1 MSRDNSPRHSVR
13 RVASVQQQHLP
24 PSIMEHG
31 ATATTGR
38 VNTNNTRE
46 SVALSTSV
54 TNITTVPENG
64 NDENPILPQL
74 SGSGPSRQRSFRDR
88 LKDGITGSFTWH
100 YLIYMTKPCPDL
112 FLAIYYPA
120 DVNLA
125 FNRGL
130 RYLSKVAFLITRAI
144 SDLVCEFPVSI
155 TVSTAAGIEEEML
168 GRMDKWFN
176 ASQENLGFMCECY
189 ERREKPNIPPCIS
202 HGYKEVLLHKDNKSW
217 GKTKQK
223 QKEKCTR
230 KQKDMLHSQEI
241 NSVNT

>member
-100 YLIYMTKPCPDL
+100 YLIYMTKPCP
-112 FLAIYYPA
+112 
-120 DVNLA
+120 
-125 FNRGL
+125 GL
-130 RYLSKVAFLITRAI
+130 RYLSKVAFLITRSI
-144 SDLVCEFPVSI
+144 SDLICEFPVSI

-176 ASQENLGFMCECY
+176 ASQENLGFICECY
-189 ERREKPNIPPCIS
+189 ERREKPNMSPCIS